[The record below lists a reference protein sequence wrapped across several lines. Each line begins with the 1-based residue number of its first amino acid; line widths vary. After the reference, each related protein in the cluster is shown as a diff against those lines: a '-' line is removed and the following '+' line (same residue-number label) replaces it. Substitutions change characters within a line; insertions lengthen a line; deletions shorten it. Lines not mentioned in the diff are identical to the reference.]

1 MVELFE
7 TVNASPE
14 LSETLRSPEVRKLL
28 RDEKTRKELAELLKM
43 AAATPEGRTPAE
55 APPANDP
62 TPPAEEELR
71 KAA

>member
-43 AAATPEGRTPAE
+43 AAATPAE